1 MTAVPLLPLA
11 DAAQRLRRRAGRPR
25 KTARAV
31 AHEASAPLPAL
42 PSTRDS
48 ERAVAALWPVQPRLL
63 GLKAAASYLGVSTWT
78 IRGWL
83 ATGRLVRV
91 NLPGAGDRDLER
103 LLVDRLDL
111 DRLVA
116 EGKGP

>member
-1 MTAVPLLPLA
+1 MSATQPLA
-11 DAAQRLRRRAGRPR
+11 QAAQRLRRPAGRPR
-25 KTARAV
+25 KPVSTLARQASDHLTAP
-31 AHEASAPLPAL
+31 PL
-42 PSTRDS
+42 TRDS
-48 ERAVAALWPVQPRLL
+48 EQAVAALWPVQPRLL

-91 NLPGAGDRDLER
+91 SLPGAGGGDLER
-103 LLVDRLDL
+103 LLVDRFDL

-116 EGKGP
+116 EGKP